1 MTRETIT
8 LTQAEQ
14 QRVIVLTAVRERHV
28 GAARA
33 ATLLGVS
40 LRHCRRLLAAL
51 RRDGP
56 AALAHGKPGRSAPN
70 RVPQSPERPIVP
82 FARTTYAGVN
92 HQHPTAKP

>member
-33 ATLLGVS
+33 AALLGGS
-40 LRHCRRLLAAL
+40 LRHCPRPLAAF
-51 RRDGP
+51 RRGGP
-56 AALAHGKPGRSAPN
+56 APLAPGDPGPPAPH
-70 RVPQSPERPIVP
+70 PLPPSPPPPAARAGRPAP
-82 FARTTYAGVN
+82 GGV
-92 HQHPTAKP
+92 HRHHLHPT